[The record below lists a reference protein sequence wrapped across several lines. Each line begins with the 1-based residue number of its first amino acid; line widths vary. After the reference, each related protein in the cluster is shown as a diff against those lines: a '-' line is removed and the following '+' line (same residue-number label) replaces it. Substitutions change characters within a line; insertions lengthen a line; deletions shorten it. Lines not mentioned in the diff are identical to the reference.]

1 MHHILQMLFISICF
15 FDLLCQ
21 RDVVQQL
28 SIDKASTLQ
37 KMLDQV
43 IQEYEVSNEMLY
55 ILL

>member
-1 MHHILQMLFISICF
+1 MYYILQMLFISICF
-15 FDLLCQ
+15 CDLLCQ

-55 ILL
+55 ILH